1 MDSSKIQCGTSLL
14 GLKWVIVMKVMGIH
28 IRLVWFILLDEDV
41 EKESHCGSDEQA
53 EECREIFKD
62 TDMVKLIFNLLS
74 LSIRKHFFFSEPILM
89 STIITLSIGTD
100 RPLQTL

>member
-1 MDSSKIQCGTSLL
+1 
-14 GLKWVIVMKVMGIH
+14 MGIH
-28 IRLVWFILLDEDV
+28 IRLVWFILLDDDV

-74 LSIRKHFFFSEPILM
+74 LSIRKHFFFQWGNFIEYHNNPKYWE
-89 STIITLSIGTD
+89 
-100 RPLQTL
+100 R